1 MRRVCGKLCKGHG
14 GLRVHKRFCQV
25 FDSQE
30 LHDLFNNDDD
40 FIKTSSTED
49 ISLEQSTASEHR
61 QTKPGVKLPK
71 TNEELSIATE
81 YFKCTFD
88 LSKEIMDVDYEL
100 KSLQDNVYIYFK
112 RAYGTV
118 NNSDDDNTVTF
129 RQRYDHLLKR

>member
-1 MRRVCGKLCKGHG
+1 MRCVCGKLCKGHR

-112 RAYGTV
+112 QAYGTV